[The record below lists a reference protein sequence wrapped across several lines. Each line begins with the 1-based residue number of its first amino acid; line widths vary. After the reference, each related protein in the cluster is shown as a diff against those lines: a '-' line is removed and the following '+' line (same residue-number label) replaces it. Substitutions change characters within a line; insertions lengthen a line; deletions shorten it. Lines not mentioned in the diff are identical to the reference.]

1 MTASFARRHAH
12 SFPQVGTVTQDKK
25 QMRRERQHAALRD
38 EIKDM
43 ARAHMARDG
52 AAALSLRA
60 VASELGLSSAAIY
73 YYFPNRDELITALI
87 VDAFRSL
94 GAALRAADRPD
105 ADIAER
111 LELVMLAYRGW
122 AVARPAEYALIF
134 GTPIPGY
141 EGPAEITAPEARDAF
156 AALGGLF
163 GAAYAEGRLRASPT
177 PPPASIVA
185 HVERWL
191 AETGQ
196 QIPLPVLMATLRA
209 WAVGHGLIGLE
220 LDHQT
225 QPIIGDAA
233 ALFAYE
239 VRELL
244 RQFGILAQG

>member
-1 MTASFARRHAH
+1 MR
-12 SFPQVGTVTQDKK
+12 QDIK
-25 QMRRERQHAALRD
+25 QQRRERQHAALRD
-38 EIKDM
+38 EIKAM

-60 VASELGLSSAAIY
+60 VASDLGLSSAAIY

-105 ADIAER
+105 ADIADR
-111 LELVMLAYRGW
+111 LELVMLAYRDW
-122 AVARPAEYALIF
+122 AVSRPAEYALIF

-141 EGPAEITAPEARDAF
+141 VGPAEITSPEARSAF
-156 AALGGLF
+156 AAIGELF
-163 GAAYAEGRLRASPT
+163 VVAYAEGRLRTSPT
-177 PPPASIVA
+177 PAPAVIAA

-196 QIPLPVLMATLRA
+196 QIPLPVLMATLRV
-209 WAVGHGLIGLE
+209 WAVGHGLVGLE

-225 QPIIGDAA
+225 QPIIGDSG

-244 RQFGILAQG
+244 RQLGIVSG

>member
-1 MTASFARRHAH
+1 MS
-12 SFPQVGTVTQDKK
+12 QDKK
-25 QMRRERQHAALRD
+25 QQRRERQHAAARD
-38 EIKDM
+38 EIKAM
-43 ARAHMARDG
+43 ARVHMARDG

-60 VASELGLSSAAIY
+60 VASDMGLSSAAIY

-94 GAALRAADRPD
+94 GACLRASDRPD

-111 LELVMLAYRGW
+111 LERGMLAYRDW
-122 AVARPAEYALIF
+122 AVARPAEYALLF

-141 EGPAEITAPEARDAF
+141 EAPAAVTAPEARAAL

-163 GAAYAEGRLRASPT
+163 GAAYAEGRLRTSAN
-177 PPPASIVA
+177 PPPPGIVA
-185 HVERWL
+185 HVEGWL

-196 QIPLPVLMATLRA
+196 QIPLPVLIATMRA
-209 WAVGHGLIGLE
+209 WAVGHGLVGLE

-244 RQFGILAQG
+244 GQLGVLR